1 MKYTNENLEHI
12 AEAMNLMDEAVDMIQ
27 ERFIESGYDE
37 EMQITMVFEILMNAA
52 AFYATQF
59 IADDK
64 QKIVDG
70 FELLY
75 ELHSSDDQYAT
86 KN

>member
-1 MKYTNENLEHI
+1 MKYTAENLEHI
-12 AEAMNLMDEAVDMIQ
+12 SESMDMMDDAVSMICEKLAEH
-27 ERFIESGYDE
+27 GYDD
-37 EMQITMVFEILMNAA
+37 EMETTMVFEILMNAA
-52 AFYATQF
+52 AYYAVHF

-64 QKIVDG
+64 KKIVDG

-75 ELHSSDDQYAT
+75 ELHASDEQYTT

>member
-12 AEAMNLMDEAVDMIQ
+12 SECMDLMDDAVEAIR
-27 ERFIESGYDE
+27 EKFSEHGYDE
-37 EMQITMVFEILMNAA
+37 EMQTTMVFEILMNAA
-52 AFYATQF
+52 SYYAVQF

-64 QKIVDG
+64 KTIVDG

-75 ELHSSDDQYAT
+75 ELHASDEQYTT